1 MVFWSVPCFRA
12 IWTWLQSD
20 WNVCLHNKLSAM
32 LNYQLDNAFPYFSLC
47 MFLVFTGNNLNPAK
61 NVGCHFQSAKL
72 SAPRMQVRISECFS
86 MFDTNRSKT
95 CTNNASSNISGVGSL
110 ISCDAKG
117 TPWSLQVSFHVNG
130 RPAWKPNLT
139 LSIYV
144 VSFDQ
149 KSAT

>member
-32 LNYQLDNAFPYFSLC
+32 LNYQLDNTFPYFSLC

-61 NVGCHFQSAKL
+61 NVGCHSQSAKL

-95 CTNNASSNISGVGSL
+95 CTNNASSNISGASSL
-110 ISCDAKG
+110 V
-117 TPWSLQVSFHVNG
+117 TPKVRHGPCRFLFMSTVALLGN
-130 RPAWKPNLT
+130 PT
-139 LSIYV
+139 
-144 VSFDQ
+144 
-149 KSAT
+149 